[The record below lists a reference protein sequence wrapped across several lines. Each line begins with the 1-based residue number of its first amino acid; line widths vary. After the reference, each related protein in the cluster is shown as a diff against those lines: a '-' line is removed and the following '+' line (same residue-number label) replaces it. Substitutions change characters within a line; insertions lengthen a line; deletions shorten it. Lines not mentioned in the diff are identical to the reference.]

1 MIYNVRIFSW
11 KETVFEKRV
20 QFETDE
26 EANAY
31 THGVWAGLEH
41 QGLDVTG
48 LVCEPVVETP
58 AEDTKK

>member
-1 MIYNVRIFSW
+1 MIYKVKIYSW
-11 KETVFEKRV
+11 KEVVFEKQV

-48 LVCEPVVETP
+48 LVTEPVEEKIT
-58 AEDTKK
+58 EGS